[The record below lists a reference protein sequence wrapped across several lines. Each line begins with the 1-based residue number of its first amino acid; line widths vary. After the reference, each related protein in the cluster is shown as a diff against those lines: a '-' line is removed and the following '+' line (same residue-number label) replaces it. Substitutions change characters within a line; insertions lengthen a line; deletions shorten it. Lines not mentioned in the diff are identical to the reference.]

1 MSALPG
7 QDAALSSLPPQ
18 QPYLPGQQPLY
29 QQVSAKGQGARGG
42 GGARGRPDG
51 AASSPQ
57 VPPAGAAPQQQP
69 QPAAAPGQQQPPGSG
84 EAQLISFD

>member
-29 QQVSAKGQGARGG
+29 QQVSAAGRGALGARG
-42 GGARGRPDG
+42 AFPDG

-57 VPPAGAAPQQQP
+57 VPPAGGGPPQQQQP
-69 QPAAAPGQQQPPGSG
+69 QPAAAPVQQPPGSG

>member
-29 QQVSAKGQGARGG
+29 QQVSAKGQGAGG
-42 GGARGRPDG
+42 GGSG
-51 AASSPQ
+51 
-57 VPPAGAAPQQQP
+57 PP
-69 QPAAAPGQQQPPGSG
+69 
-84 EAQLISFD
+84 